1 MKLIQTANKF
11 IELDYSKLKGLSE
24 IEGGQGAG
32 KTTSINSLFTDSV
45 LLLSSSNNL
54 LKQNQVRFPDMDWQM
69 HIEDSGHTKKGEAL
83 DDYLNAKH
91 CLCNLQSL
99 HLWEGVDRTFDALVI
114 DEADIF
120 LKDSFMY
127 MPHSLTQNKALKNLN
142 QLIWRMKSTPSVLCI
157 GAHSTGFLR
166 IFNEQFIHRE
176 HTFYQ
181 NIYADLEGKQL
192 IGCDTN
198 AQLRTVIEKQLELRL
213 SDRSK
218 HGGVYMATE
227 YANHLTIILDSWK
240 ERFPTLKIKIVK
252 SDMRLT
258 EEELRILSSDNET
271 QEWDLLL
278 ASPSLRDGFHI
289 MHGFDLVVGDYSQS
303 RNDILTCDE
312 IINAMLRVRTCKRF
326 AVCMKNTKSLTGE
339 LRSKAILDNPR
350 EAFVETP
357 KYLLITNTET
367 GLLESSNSIQ
377 EIGHNFWSN
386 YREEQT
392 LGRKQKVGEQWF
404 TRGGEFVFATEDIS
418 PTIPTYKRQ
427 NKMEAVLKAEPYKAS
442 DWGQHHDEHRRI
454 HTEILRRYGVVSEAT
469 YTRWD
474 RGNYKANEE
483 RAKRLYKVKERTG
496 DLIENGKIEIDI
508 WTEKLLEEMEN
519 SLMITK
525 DGELYQIHRE
535 VFLKWAIWNQ
545 LKADK
550 DKWNKLCK
558 QINLADCE
566 IADRHLSQETDKCL
580 EWFAVLLR
588 KYNFDVSLHKTSKAK
603 SQKATELRSNAE
615 KEHRAD
621 FNQWKLEG
629 NKGKQLQS
637 YLWYKLLSRELSLN
651 GLPRNSKAFLDCY
664 SYIKVS
670 PQQLSHRNCIS

>member
-11 IELDYSKLKGLSE
+11 IELDYSKLEELSE

-69 HIEDSGHTKKGEAL
+69 HIEDSGHTKKAEAL

-99 HLWEGVDRTFDALVI
+99 HLWEGVNRTFDALVI

-120 LKDSFMY
+120 FKDSFMY
-127 MPHSLTQNKALKNLN
+127 TPQSQTQNRALKNLN

-176 HTFYQ
+176 HIFYQ
-181 NIYADLEGKQL
+181 NKYPDLQGKEL
-192 IGCDTN
+192 IGCDN
-198 AQLRTVIEKQLELRL
+198 QAELKTVIEKQLELRL

-227 YANHLTIILDSWK
+227 YSNHLTTILDSWK
-240 ERFPTLKIKIVK
+240 KRFPTLKVKIVK
-252 SDMRLT
+252 ADKKLT
-258 EEELRILSSDNET
+258 QEELRMLSSDTET

-289 MHGFDLVVGDYSQS
+289 MGGFDLVVGDYSQS
-303 RNDILTCDE
+303 RHDILTCDE
-312 IINAMLRVRTCKRF
+312 IINAMLRVRTCTRF
-326 AVCMKNTKSLTGE
+326 AVCMKNTKSLKGE
-339 LRSKAILDNPR
+339 LKSKAILDNPSK
-350 EAFVETP
+350 AFIETP
-357 KYLLITNTET
+357 KHLLITNIET
-367 GLLESSNSIQ
+367 GQLESNNSIQ
-377 EIGHNFWSN
+377 EIGYNFWSN
-386 YREEQT
+386 YRQEQT
-392 LGRKQKVGEQWF
+392 LGRKGKVAWKWEL
-404 TRGGEFVFATEDIS
+404 RGGEFAFPPKIS
-418 PTIPTYKRQ
+418 KTIPKYLVQ
-427 NKMEAVLKAEPYKAS
+427 NKMEAVLNAQPYKAS
-442 DWGQHHDEHRRI
+442 DWGQHDDEYRRAN
-454 HTEILRRYGVVSEAT
+454 TEILRQYGIVSEAT
-469 YTRWD
+469 YKKWD
-474 RGNYKANEE
+474 SGHYKANEE

-508 WTEKLLEEMEN
+508 WTEKLLEQMEN

-535 VFLKWAIWNQ
+535 VFLNWDIWFD
-545 LKADK
+545 LKSHK
-550 DKWNKLCK
+550 DQWNKLCK

-566 IADRHLSQETDKCL
+566 IADRHCSQETDKCL

-588 KYNFDVSLHKTSKAK
+588 KYNFEVSETVEAK
-603 SQKATELRSNAE
+603 PQKAWNCVPMLRKNTELT
-615 KEHRAD
+615 
-621 FNQWKLEG
+621 L
-629 NKGKQLQS
+629 
-637 YLWYKLLSRELSLN
+637 LN
-651 GLPRNSKAFLDCY
+651 GS
-664 SYIKVS
+664 
-670 PQQLSHRNCIS
+670 

>member
-1 MKLIQTANKF
+1 MKLIQTANQF
-11 IELDYSKLKGLSE
+11 IELDYSKLEGLSE
-24 IEGGQGAG
+24 IEAGQGAG
-32 KTTSINSLFTDSV
+32 KTTSINSLVNDSV
-45 LLLSSSNNL
+45 LLVSSSNNL
-54 LKQNQVRFPDMDWQM
+54 LTQNQVRFPDMDWQM
-69 HIEDSGHTKKGEAL
+69 HIQDSGHTKKGEAL
-83 DDYLNAKH
+83 DDYLNVKH
-91 CLCNLQSL
+91 SLCNLQSL
-99 HLWEGVDRTFDALVI
+99 HLWEGIDRTFDALVI

-120 LKDSFMY
+120 FKDSFMY
-127 MPHSLTQNKALKNLN
+127 MPHSQTQNRALKNLN

-166 IFNEQFIHRE
+166 MFNEQFIHRE

-181 NIYADLEGKQL
+181 NIYADLEGKEL
-192 IGCDTN
+192 ICCDTN

-218 HGGVYMATE
+218 HGGVFMPTE
-227 YANHLTIILDSWK
+227 YSNHLTTILDAWK
-240 ERFPTLKIKIVK
+240 KRFPTLKIKIVK
-252 SDMRLT
+252 ADMKLT
-258 EEELRILSSDNET
+258 KEELRILSSDNET

-289 MHGFDLVVGDYSQS
+289 MHGFDLVAGDYSQS
-303 RNDILTCDE
+303 RHDILTCDE
-312 IINAMLRVRTCKRF
+312 IINAMLRVRTCKHF
-326 AVCMKNTKSLTGE
+326 AVCIKDTKSLTGE
-339 LRSKAILDNPR
+339 LKSKAILDNPSK
-350 EAFVETP
+350 AFGQTP
-357 KYLLITNTET
+357 KHLLITNIET
-367 GLLESSNSIQ
+367 GQLESNNSIQ
-377 EIGHNFWSN
+377 EIGHNFFSN
-386 YREEQT
+386 LREEQT
-392 LGRKQKVGEQWF
+392 LGRKPKLGSKWVE
-404 TRGGEFVFATEDIS
+404 RGGKAKFPPEIS
-418 PTIPTYKRQ
+418 KTIPTYSRQ
-427 NKMEAVLKAEPYKAS
+427 NKMESVLKAEPYKAS
-442 DWGQHHDEHRRI
+442 DWGQRTDEHRRI

-474 RGNYKANEE
+474 RGNYKTNEE
-483 RAKRLYKVKERTG
+483 RAERLYKVKERTG

-535 VFLKWAIWNQ
+535 VFLNWAIWNQ

-566 IADRHLSQETDKCL
+566 IADRHCSQTTDKCL

-588 KYNFDVSLHKTSKAK
+588 KYNFEVFETVEAKPQKAK
-603 SQKATELRSNAE
+603 ELRSNAE

-621 FNQWKLEG
+621 FTQWKLEG

-637 YLWYKLLSRELSLN
+637 YLFTKLLSRELSLN
-651 GLPRNSKAFLDCY
+651 GLSRNSKDFLDCY

-670 PQQLSHRNCIS
+670 QQQLSHRNYIS